1 MIHDIKYGA
10 RMLVRSPAF
19 TLVAAL
25 SLALGIGA
33 NIAIFSLVNAVLLR
47 AIPVEDAAR
56 LAAVFQNQVFSAMA
70 AFTFA
75 RVNWATGPSV
85 MPQDHLPTV
94 SPRDPLTFAVTAVT
108 LGIVAIVATLVPAR
122 RATKI
127 DPLIALRSE

>member
-33 NIAIFSLVNAVLLR
+33 NTAIFSLVNAVLLR
-47 AIPVEDAAR
+47 PIPVEDAAR

-70 AFTFA
+70 AFTSA
-75 RVNWATGPSV
+75 RVNWAAGPSV
-85 MPQDHLPTV
+85 MAQDLLPNV
-94 SPRDPLTFAVTAVT
+94 SPREPLTFAVTSAT

-127 DPLIALRSE
+127 DPLIALRSK